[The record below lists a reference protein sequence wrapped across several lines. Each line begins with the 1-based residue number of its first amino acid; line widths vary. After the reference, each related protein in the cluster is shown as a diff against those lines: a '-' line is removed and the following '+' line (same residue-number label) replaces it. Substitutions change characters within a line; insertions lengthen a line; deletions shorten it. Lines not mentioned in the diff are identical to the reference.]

1 VDDVDV
7 FQTVDLWERKDIA
20 QVVTT
25 LFALG
30 RTVRFVNNSH
40 IIDPVHSVVQ
50 QGHYN
55 NIIVDI
61 IDIILLLVFYLLPS
75 EVVFLVRSVTMSL
88 QFTLTLYDNIVNCV
102 VLCSFYFR
110 HTNMLNGK
118 DLTWDQDHQKNANVT
133 SPKSNCEPAN
143 Q

>member
-1 VDDVDV
+1 MLILFDARIICESHANHKSRYRFQKALKDYGVDDVDV

-30 RTVRFVNNSH
+30 RTVRFVDNSH
-40 IIDPVHSVVQ
+40 IIDPVESVVQ

-61 IDIILLLVFYLLPS
+61 IYIILLLVFYLLPS
-75 EVVFLVRSVTMSL
+75 PSKKRNDVVTI
-88 QFTLTLYDNIVNCV
+88 TLYDNIVNCV
-102 VLCSFYFR
+102 LVNSLLFLF
-110 HTNMLNGK
+110 
-118 DLTWDQDHQKNANVT
+118 
-133 SPKSNCEPAN
+133 
-143 Q
+143 